1 MDQEPDDDGMPI
13 AELLDERRH
22 LLDVAYWMLGRS
34 QDADGVVAEAY
45 RCWYGLSS
53 GHRARLTDPRSWL
66 VRIVVGICL
75 DRLAPSGRA
84 RPGQDGTAPPRDLEG
99 EVSQALLQALD
110 SLSPAERAAF
120 VLNDVFRMAP
130 GTVADIVGQT
140 ERECG
145 ELAARARHSLRT
157 RWARPTTRQQHDRV
171 VRAVH
176 EACAAENPALLTTL
190 LAPDATVFFD
200 GGGKVRTLTRPVHG
214 APRVT
219 RSLLTLL
226 AGHPHTTLHCQSV
239 NSRTGI
245 VVRYGDEVA
254 AVISLD
260 VAGDHVIQIWAVL
273 NPDKLRRWNRADT
286 RES

>member
-22 LLDVAYWMLGRS
+22 LLAVAHWMLGRS
-34 QDADGVVAEAY
+34 QDADDVVAEAY
-45 RCWYGLSS
+45 RWWYGLSND
-53 GHRARLTDPRSWL
+53 HRARLTDPRSWL
-66 VRIVVGICL
+66 VRTVGGLCL
-75 DRLAPSGRA
+75 GRLAPEGRA
-84 RPGQDGTAPPRDLEG
+84 RPGPVGTAPPRDLEG

-110 SLSPAERAAF
+110 ALSPTERAAF
-120 VLNDVFRMAP
+120 VPNDAFRMAP

-140 ERECG
+140 EREYG

-157 RWARPTTRQQHDRV
+157 RWTRPTTRQQHDRV

-176 EACAAENPALLTTL
+176 EACAAENPALLTAL

-226 AGHPHTTLHCQSV
+226 SGHPHTTLHCQSV

-260 VAGDHVIQIWAVL
+260 VAGDHVIQIWAIL

>member
-1 MDQEPDDDGMPI
+1 MDQEPDDHGMPI

-22 LLDVAYWMLGRS
+22 LLDVAYWLLGRS
-34 QDADGVVAEAY
+34 QESDDVVAEAY
-45 RCWYGLSS
+45 RRWYGLPD
-53 GHRARLTDPRSWL
+53 GHRARLAEPRSWL
-66 VRIVVGICL
+66 VKTVGGICL
-75 DRLAPSGRA
+75 ERLAPAGPSG
-84 RPGQDGTAPPRDLEG
+84 PGLVGAAPPRDLDG
-99 EVSQALLQALD
+99 AVSQALLQALD
-110 SLSPAERAAF
+110 TLSPAERAAF

-130 GTVADIVGQT
+130 GAVADIVGRT
-140 ERECG
+140 ERECV

-176 EACAAENPALLTTL
+176 QACMAENPTRLTAL

-200 GGGKVRTLTRPVHG
+200 GGGKVRTLIRPVHG
-214 APRVT
+214 ARRVT

-226 AGHPHTTLHCQSV
+226 AGRPHTTLHCQSV

-245 VVRYGDEVA
+245 VVRYGAEVA

-260 VAGDHVIQIWAVL
+260 VAGDHVVQIWAVL
-273 NPDKLRRWNRADT
+273 NPDKLRHWNRADAQ
-286 RES
+286 ES

>member
-1 MDQEPDDDGMPI
+1 MDQEPDGDGMPI

-22 LLDVAYWMLGRS
+22 LLDVAYWMLGRR
-34 QDADGVVAEAY
+34 QDADDVVTEAY
-45 RCWYGLSS
+45 RYWYGLSH
-53 GHRARLTDPRSWL
+53 GHRARLADPRSWL
-66 VRIVVGICL
+66 VRTVGGICL
-75 DRLAPSGRA
+75 DRLTPAGRA
-84 RPGQDGTAPPRDLEG
+84 RPGPDGTAPPRGLEG
-99 EVSQALLQALD
+99 DVSQALLQALD

-130 GTVADIVGQT
+130 ETVADIVGQT

-157 RWARPTTRQQHDRV
+157 RWTRPTTRQQHDRV

-176 EACAAENPALLTTL
+176 HACTAENPALLTAL

-226 AGHPHTTLHCQSV
+226 PGHPHTTLHCQSV

-260 VAGDHVIQIWAVL
+260 VAGNHVVQIWAVL
-273 NPDKLRRWNRADT
+273 NPDKLRRWNRAG
-286 RES
+286 RQES

>member
-1 MDQEPDDDGMPI
+1 MGQEPDDDGMPI

-66 VRIVVGICL
+66 VRTVGGICL
-75 DRLAPSGRA
+75 DRLAPAGRA

-120 VLNDVFRMAP
+120 VLNHVFRMAP

-176 EACAAENPALLTTL
+176 EACAAENPALLTAL

>member
-1 MDQEPDDDGMPI
+1 MDQEPDGDGMPI

-22 LLDVAYWMLGRS
+22 LLDVAYWMLGRR
-34 QDADGVVAEAY
+34 QDADDVVTEAY
-45 RCWYGLSS
+45 RYWYGLSHD
-53 GHRARLTDPRSWL
+53 HRARLADPRSWL
-66 VRIVVGICL
+66 VRTVGGICL
-75 DRLAPSGRA
+75 DRLTPAGRA
-84 RPGQDGTAPPRDLEG
+84 RPGPDGTAPPRGLEG

-157 RWARPTTRQQHDRV
+157 IWTRPTTRQQHDRV

-176 EACAAENPALLTTL
+176 RACAAENPALLTAL

-260 VAGDHVIQIWAVL
+260 VAGNHVVQIWAVL
-273 NPDKLRRWNRADT
+273 NPDKLRRWNRAG
-286 RES
+286 RQES

>member
-34 QDADGVVAEAY
+34 QDADDVVAEAY
-45 RCWYGLSS
+45 RCWYALSNS
-53 GHRARLTDPRSWL
+53 HRARLTDPRSWL
-66 VRIVVGICL
+66 VRTVGGICL
-75 DRLAPSGRA
+75 DRLAPAGRT
-84 RPGQDGTAPPRDLEG
+84 RPGPDGTAPTRDLEG
-99 EVSQALLQALD
+99 AVSQALLQALD
-110 SLSPAERAAF
+110 TLSPAERAAF

-140 ERECG
+140 EQVCG

-157 RWARPTTRQQHDRV
+157 KWAHPTTRQQHDRV

-176 EACAAENPALLTTL
+176 QACAAENPARLTAL

-226 AGHPHTTLHCQSV
+226 AGHPRTTLHCQSV
-239 NSRTGI
+239 NCRTGI

-260 VAGDHVIQIWAVL
+260 VSGDHVVQIWAVL
-273 NPDKLRRWNRADT
+273 NPDKLRRWNRSAT